1 MTSIDILIRLRIQS
15 PVDAITCRKDILN
28 RILELLWIVVRL
40 TVFWFAVYGY
50 GDIVRRYMKKI
61 GFESPVEFAGIVS
74 LLALSIPLSLIGVFL
89 RPVLAALLSAG
100 AVFKIVTSVRKCKR
114 IRFKFLRIHGLI
126 LLLLTGF
133 ILLSNTF
140 RASEPQ
146 TNPDALITYAVQPDR
161 WLSSG
166 RIYYIEE
173 SMFSGLPAAGEILA
187 AWPASLSQSNIDQL
201 SLLQLFQMS
210 MLLFSAVAA
219 WKILGRGKN
228 GLLITVTAC
237 MATSMLCGWASLPK
251 IEMTALYFSTVAICL
266 IYRGYLRKD
275 GKFDPVPF
283 FAMGLALSTKL
294 TAYVLL
300 PSFLFLSFA
309 IPVYRRLKTVLVWGA
324 VLSIIPLAFALR
336 TMIHTGAPFYP
347 HSVSFLKAD
356 EDHYLPEVPRI
367 TELARE
373 NTAPNDLLVNR
384 EPETLLTNISEL
396 ITSWGLPALLFLLGM
411 ASLAMRRKLSGAMLP
426 LAAVLIYAL
435 IASVAFN
442 PLRWGAKYAFLMSP
456 FMAAIGTRWTEE
468 LTFPR
473 ISFYVFLLIVVLTSS
488 LQPRFGYVFAYPGM
502 SSSLDF
508 RPPNV
513 VMVKALHEW
522 CNDNLPEGT
531 RLLSLWKRERYFS
544 DHTVIVLENHPLG
557 RRLFLVD
564 ELEEEMELLQRMSID
579 YIYFQSSDP
588 MPGDLEYY
596 IQFLQS
602 DRYEYV
608 TEVSG
613 FTLCRIIY

>member
-1 MTSIDILIRLRIQS
+1 
-15 PVDAITCRKDILN
+15 LN
-28 RILELLWIVVRL
+28 RILELLWIIIRIA
-40 TVFWFAVYGY
+40 VFWLAVYGY
-50 GDIVRRYMKKI
+50 GDIVRRYVRKLS
-61 GFESPVEFAGIVS
+61 FDSPVEFAGIVT
-74 LLALSIPLSLIGVFL
+74 LFVLSIPLSLTGIFS
-89 RPVLAALLSAG
+89 RPVLTAFLLVGALIKIAALIRN
-100 AVFKIVTSVRKCKR
+100 KQKCTH
-114 IRFKFLRIHGLI
+114 FKFPGIKCLI
-126 LLLLTGF
+126 LLFLAGF
-133 ILLSNTF
+133 ILLSNTL

-173 SMFSGLPAAGEILA
+173 SIFSGLPAAGEILA
-187 AWPASLSQSNIDQL
+187 AWPASLSSSDIDQL
-201 SLLQLFQMS
+201 SLLQVFQIS
-210 MLLFSAVAA
+210 MLLFSAITA

-228 GLLITVTAC
+228 GLLITVIAC

-251 IEMTALYFSTVAICL
+251 IEMTVLYFSTVAICL
-266 IYRGYLRKD
+266 LYRGYIRKE

-283 FAMGLALSTKL
+283 LAMGLALSTKL

-300 PSFLFLSFA
+300 PSFLLLSFVN
-309 IPVYRRLKTVLVWGA
+309 PVYRRLKTVLVWGA
-324 VLSIIPLAFALR
+324 VLSIIPMAFAVR
-336 TMIHTGAPFYP
+336 TMIHTGTPFYP

-356 EDHYLPEVPRI
+356 EDHTLPEVPRM
-367 TELARE
+367 TELARM
-373 NTAPNDLLVNR
+373 NAAPNDQLVNR
-384 EPETLLTNISEL
+384 DPESLFINISEL
-396 ITSWGLPALLFLLGM
+396 VSSWGLPAILFLMGM
-411 ASLAMRRKLSGAMLP
+411 ASLVMRKKLSHALFP
-426 LAAVLIYAL
+426 LIAVLIYCL
-435 IASVAFN
+435 MASVAFN

-456 FMAAIGTRWTEE
+456 FLAAIGARWTEE

-473 ISFYVFLLIVVLTSS
+473 ISFYAFLLIVVLTST
-488 LQPRFGYVFAYPGM
+488 LQPRLGYVLAYPGM

-508 RPPNV
+508 RPPNI

-544 DHTVIVLENHPLG
+544 DHAVIVLENHPLG

-613 FTLCRIIY
+613 FTLCRVLY

>member
-1 MTSIDILIRLRIQS
+1 
-15 PVDAITCRKDILN
+15 LN
-28 RILELLWIVVRL
+28 RIFELLWIIIRI
-40 TVFWFAVYGY
+40 TIFWFAVYGY
-50 GDIVRRYMKKI
+50 GDIVRRYIRKL
-61 GFESPVEFAGIVS
+61 GYNLPVEFAGIITM
-74 LLALSIPLSLIGVFL
+74 LILSIPLSLIGLFS
-89 RPVLAALLSAG
+89 RPVLAAILIAG
-100 AVFKIVTSVRKCKR
+100 ALFKVVSLVKKHKQ
-114 IRFKFLRIHGLI
+114 IRFKIPRIYVLI
-126 LLLLTGF
+126 LLILTAF
-133 ILLSNTF
+133 LLLSNTM

-173 SMFSGLPAAGEILA
+173 SIFSGLPAAGEILA
-187 AWPASLSQSNIDQL
+187 AWPASLSSSNVDQL
-201 SLLQLFQMS
+201 SLLQVFQMS
-210 MLLFSAVAA
+210 MLLFSAYAA

-228 GLLITVTAC
+228 GLLITVIAC
-237 MATSMLCGWASLPK
+237 MATSMLAGWASLPK
-251 IEMTALYFSTVAICL
+251 IEMTVLYFSTVAICL
-266 IYRGYLRKD
+266 LYRGYIRQD

-283 FAMGLALSTKL
+283 LAMGLALSTKL
-294 TAYVLL
+294 SAYALL
-300 PSFLFLSFA
+300 PSFLLFSFA
-309 IPVYRRLKTVLVWGA
+309 IPSYRRLKIVLVWGA
-324 VLSIIPLAFALR
+324 ILSIIPLAFAVR
-336 TMIHTGAPFYP
+336 TVIHTGTPFYP
-347 HSVSFLKAD
+347 HSISFLKAD
-356 EDHYLPEVPRI
+356 EEHILPEVPRM

-373 NTAPNDLLVNR
+373 NAAPNDQLVNR
-384 EPETLLTNISEL
+384 EPEQLFVNISEL
-396 ITSWGLPALLFLLGM
+396 ISSWGLPAILFLLGM
-411 ASLAMRRKLSGAMLP
+411 ASLAMRRKLSPALFP
-426 LAAVLIYAL
+426 LIAVLIYCL
-435 IASVAFN
+435 MASVAFN

-456 FMAAIGTRWTEE
+456 FLAAIGTRWAEE

-473 ISFYVFLLIVVLTSS
+473 IFFYVFLLIVALTST
-488 LQPRFGYVFAYPGM
+488 LQPRLRYVLAYPGM

-508 RPPNV
+508 RPPNIV
-513 VMVKALHEW
+513 IVKALHEW

-544 DHTVIVLENHPLG
+544 DHVVIVLENHPLG
-557 RRLFLVD
+557 RRMFLVD

-613 FTLCRIIY
+613 FTLCRVLY